1 MPLTTVDESLD
12 YIKGTIFYRQT
23 STTLIPICMP
33 AIDLSYAFLDIEKVN
48 YHMKKT
54 KPSITNR
61 RCSTVNNK
69 SVVTCLL
76 HNP

>member
-1 MPLTTVDESLD
+1 
-12 YIKGTIFYRQT
+12 
-23 STTLIPICMP
+23 MP

-48 YHMKKT
+48 NHMKKT